1 MGVLMRGVDL
11 PKNCEE
17 CNFKGECRDYWEK
30 IREAYTRPS
39 WCPLVEVVDPKIVGK
54 HAGVTIID
62 ELFDKDINVH
72 SKDETLT
79 CRNKDHYADCEY
91 KDNCNPVV
99 CFKALDEFREMVT
112 EPQERSE

>member
-1 MGVLMRGVDL
+1 MGVLMQGVNV

-17 CNFKGECRDYWEK
+17 CNFKGECRDYWVN

-39 WCPLVEVVDPKIVGK
+39 WCPLVEVADRKTEP
-54 HAGVTIID
+54 
-62 ELFDKDINVH
+62 
-72 SKDETLT
+72 LT

-112 EPQERSE
+112 KSQKERSGE